1 MGGADEQHPAQ
12 RGGIGAERPD
22 LRLKP
27 LPTVSDQLTI
37 FGEAE
42 EPAKAESSAFSIS
55 QQIIDEVLTSGGN
68 ELNSPLRIVSYFK
81 KDHPTSENADFLRQ
95 EYRRGGKGFIFGG
108 NHVSVWFDESGIR
121 IATGDTVLTPAAT
134 LVTYEQA
141 AKRIRE
147 LLDMGR
153 YMPQSELDKAD
164 GLEIKALAE
173 HLWYL
178 ERDLADGASIPFV
191 DKEIFKGGFPDSTV
205 RIAELLAQPEQQ
217 QAIIDGLTE
226 ISAAYEQDNSVL
238 RFRSSERH
246 LRHALTGLVPVP
258 VLSHRTR
265 LIRFLCAA
273 AASPT
278 ANSVSIPTSCKAIPS
293 RKKPTS

>member
-1 MGGADEQHPAQ
+1 MGRADEQHPAQ

-37 FGEAE
+37 FSEAE

-81 KDHPTSENADFLRQ
+81 KDHPTAENADFLRQ
-95 EYRRGGKGFIFGG
+95 ECRRGGKGFIFGG
-108 NHVSVWFDESGIR
+108 NHVSVWFDESGIC

-134 LVTYEQA
+134 LVNYEQA

-164 GLEIKALAE
+164 GLEIKAIAE
-173 HLWYL
+173 QLWYL
-178 ERDLADGASIPFV
+178 ERDLSDGM
-191 DKEIFKGGFPDSTV
+191 
-205 RIAELLAQPEQQ
+205 
-217 QAIIDGLTE
+217 
-226 ISAAYEQDNSVL
+226 
-238 RFRSSERH
+238 
-246 LRHALTGLVPVP
+246 
-258 VLSHRTR
+258 
-265 LIRFLCAA
+265 
-273 AASPT
+273 
-278 ANSVSIPTSCKAIPS
+278 AIPS
-293 RKKPTS
+293 TSRSALTFWAQSGSPTTHLRQMPEPKSPLTSFFYKSATGLSTLSPIGYTSVKPKMELPSTAIFWITPICCLGK